1 MMKSMTG
8 KEKFFWISY
17 GIGLTFLFL
26 LSSTDLII
34 KEEEAKVHPISVIVE
49 ADSDDNYVNFRKG
62 MDLAAV
68 ELNADVNFITLYEKG
83 NRRQQE
89 ELLKREQQ
97 DGSSAL
103 IVAPVNGEA
112 VLAMQEENQLV
123 LPLVFINSE
132 TVGEPGTGKT
142 AAVTFDYFTM
152 GEKLGKEIAAVRSPN
167 EKLYFLE
174 NEAMSV
180 AGRKF
185 MEGIRSGAAEGSEGP
200 AASYAWAPEA
210 EKEKILEKLT
220 EGWTQKIILV
230 APEPESLLEAAQM
243 LEDIEGAKEWVAG
256 LYGRGSSV
264 PILNFL
270 DKGIIKGLCITDD
283 FSAGY
288 LSVKAAIELAE
299 GGAVQTGNYL
309 DSYFIRR
316 GDLRNEKY
324 EKILYP
330 VE

>member
-1 MMKSMTG
+1 MMKGMTG

-17 GIGLTFLFL
+17 GIGLTLLFL

-34 KEEEAKVHPISVIVE
+34 KEEEARVHPISVIVE
-49 ADSDDNYVNFRKG
+49 ADSDDNYVNFKKG

-132 TVGEPGTGKT
+132 AVGEACPA

-152 GEKLGKEIAAVRSPN
+152 GENLGKEIAAVRSPN

-185 MEGIRSGAAEGSEGP
+185 MEGIRSGVAEGCEGT
-200 AASYAWAPEA
+200 AASYAWTPDA
-210 EKEKILEKLT
+210 EKTKILEKLT
-220 EGWTQKIILV
+220 EGRTQKIILV
-230 APEPESLLEAAQM
+230 VPEPESLLEAAQM
-243 LEDIEGAKEWVAG
+243 IEDTEGAEEWVAG

-299 GGAVQTGNYL
+299 GGSVQTGNYL

>member
-1 MMKSMTG
+1 MMKNMTG
-8 KEKFFWISY
+8 KEKLFWISC
-17 GIGLTFLFL
+17 GIGLTLLFL

-132 TVGEPGTGKT
+132 AVGESGTA

-152 GEKLGKEIAAVRSPN
+152 GGNLGREIATVCGPD

-185 MEGIRSGAAEGSEGP
+185 MEGIRSGVAEGCEGT
-200 AASYAWAPEA
+200 AASYAWTPDT
-210 EKEKILEKLT
+210 EKTKILEKLT
-220 EGWTQKIILV
+220 EGRTQKIILV

-243 LEDIEGAKEWVAG
+243 IEDTEGAEEWVAG

-299 GGAVQTGNYL
+299 GGSVQTGNYL

>member
-1 MMKSMTG
+1 MMKNMTG
-8 KEKFFWISY
+8 KEKLFWISC
-17 GIGLTFLFL
+17 GIGLTLLFL

-132 TVGEPGTGKT
+132 AVGEACPA

-152 GEKLGKEIAAVRSPN
+152 GENLGKEIAAVRSPN

-185 MEGIRSGAAEGSEGP
+185 LEGIRSGAAEGSEGP
-200 AASYAWAPEA
+200 AASYAWAPDA
-210 EKEKILEKLT
+210 EKSKILEKLT
-220 EGWTQKIILV
+220 EGRTQKIILV

-243 LEDIEGAKEWVAG
+243 IEDTEGAEEWVAG

-299 GGAVQTGNYL
+299 GGSVQTGNYL

>member
-1 MMKSMTG
+1 MMKGMTG

-17 GIGLTFLFL
+17 GIGLTLLFL

-34 KEEEAKVHPISVIVE
+34 KEEEARVHPISVIVE
-49 ADSDDNYVNFRKG
+49 ADSDDNYVNFKKG

-132 TVGEPGTGKT
+132 AVGEACPA

-152 GEKLGKEIAAVRSPN
+152 GENLGKEIAAVRSPN

-185 MEGIRSGAAEGSEGP
+185 LEGIRSGAAEGSEGP
-200 AASYAWAPEA
+200 AASYAWAPDA
-210 EKEKILEKLT
+210 EKSKILEKLT
-220 EGWTQKIILV
+220 EGRTQKIILV

-243 LEDIEGAKEWVAG
+243 IEDTEGAEEWVAG

-299 GGAVQTGNYL
+299 GGSVQTGNYL

>member
-1 MMKSMTG
+1 MMKNMTG
-8 KEKFFWISY
+8 KEKLFWISC
-17 GIGLTFLFL
+17 GIGLTLLFL

-34 KEEEAKVHPISVIVE
+34 KGEEAKVHPISVIVE

-132 TVGEPGTGKT
+132 AVGESGTA

-152 GEKLGKEIAAVRSPN
+152 GENLGKEIATVCGPD

-185 MEGIRSGAAEGSEGP
+185 MEGIRSGVAEGCEGT
-200 AASYAWAPEA
+200 AASYAWTPDT
-210 EKEKILEKLT
+210 EKTKILEKLT
-220 EGWTQKIILV
+220 EGRTQKIILV

-243 LEDIEGAKEWVAG
+243 IEDTEGAEEWVAG

-299 GGAVQTGNYL
+299 GGSVQTGNYL

>member
-1 MMKSMTG
+1 MMKGMTG

-17 GIGLTFLFL
+17 GIGLTLLFL

-34 KEEEAKVHPISVIVE
+34 KEEEARVHPISVIVE
-49 ADSDDNYVNFRKG
+49 ADSDDNYVNFKKG

-132 TVGEPGTGKT
+132 AVGETGPA

-152 GEKLGKEIAAVRSPN
+152 GENLGKEIAAVRSPN

-185 MEGIRSGAAEGSEGP
+185 LEGIRSGVAEEAEGP
-200 AASYAWAPEA
+200 AASYAWAPDA
-210 EKEKILEKLT
+210 EKSKILEKLT
-220 EGWTQKIILV
+220 EGRTQKIILV

-243 LEDIEGAKEWVAG
+243 IEDTEGAEEWVAG

-299 GGAVQTGNYL
+299 GGSVQTGNYL

>member
-132 TVGEPGTGKT
+132 TVGEPGTGKPRRLLSIISLW
-142 AAVTFDYFTM
+142 
-152 GEKLGKEIAAVRSPN
+152 GKSWGRKLRRSAVR
-167 EKLYFLE
+167 
-174 NEAMSV
+174 M
-180 AGRKF
+180 
-185 MEGIRSGAAEGSEGP
+185 RS
-200 AASYAWAPEA
+200 
-210 EKEKILEKLT
+210 
-220 EGWTQKIILV
+220 
-230 APEPESLLEAAQM
+230 
-243 LEDIEGAKEWVAG
+243 
-256 LYGRGSSV
+256 
-264 PILNFL
+264 
-270 DKGIIKGLCITDD
+270 
-283 FSAGY
+283 
-288 LSVKAAIELAE
+288 
-299 GGAVQTGNYL
+299 
-309 DSYFIRR
+309 FIFWKTRR
-316 GDLRNEKY
+316 
-324 EKILYP
+324 
-330 VE
+330 

>member
-1 MMKSMTG
+1 MMKNMTG
-8 KEKFFWISY
+8 KEKLFWISC
-17 GIGLTFLFL
+17 GIGLTLLFL

-132 TVGEPGTGKT
+132 AVGESGTA

-152 GEKLGKEIAAVRSPN
+152 GENLGKEIATVCGPD

-185 MEGIRSGAAEGSEGP
+185 MEGIRSGVAEGCEGT
-200 AASYAWAPEA
+200 AASYAWTPDA
-210 EKEKILEKLT
+210 EKTKILEKLT
-220 EGWTQKIILV
+220 EGRTQKIILV

-243 LEDIEGAKEWVAG
+243 IEDTEGAEEWVAG

-288 LSVKAAIELAE
+288 LSVKAAIELVE
-299 GGAVQTGNYL
+299 GGSVQTGNYL

>member
-1 MMKSMTG
+1 MMKGMTG

-17 GIGLTFLFL
+17 GIGLTLLFL

-34 KEEEAKVHPISVIVE
+34 KEEEARVHPISVIVE

-132 TVGEPGTGKT
+132 AVGEACPA

-152 GEKLGKEIAAVRSPN
+152 GENLGKEIAAVRSPN

-185 MEGIRSGAAEGSEGP
+185 LEGIRSGAAEGSEGP
-200 AASYAWAPEA
+200 AASYAWAPDA
-210 EKEKILEKLT
+210 EKSKILEKLT
-220 EGWTQKIILV
+220 EGRTQKIILV

-243 LEDIEGAKEWVAG
+243 IEDTEGAEEWVAG

-299 GGAVQTGNYL
+299 GGSVQTGNYL

>member
-1 MMKSMTG
+1 MMKNMTG
-8 KEKFFWISY
+8 KEKLFWISC
-17 GIGLTFLFL
+17 GIGLTLLFL

-34 KEEEAKVHPISVIVE
+34 KEEAKVHPISVIVE

-132 TVGEPGTGKT
+132 AVGESGTA

-152 GEKLGKEIAAVRSPN
+152 GENLGKEIATVCGPD

-185 MEGIRSGAAEGSEGP
+185 MEGIRSGVVEGCEGT
-200 AASYAWAPEA
+200 AASYAWTPDA
-210 EKEKILEKLT
+210 EITKILEKLT
-220 EGWTQKIILV
+220 EGRTQKIILV

-243 LEDIEGAKEWVAG
+243 IEDTEGAEEWVAG

-299 GGAVQTGNYL
+299 GGSVQTGNYL

>member
-1 MMKSMTG
+1 MMKGMTG

-17 GIGLTFLFL
+17 GIGLTLLFL

-132 TVGEPGTGKT
+132 AVGESGTA

-152 GEKLGKEIAAVRSPN
+152 GENLGKEIATVCGPD

-200 AASYAWAPEA
+200 AASYAWAPDA
-210 EKEKILEKLT
+210 EKSKILEKLT
-220 EGWTQKIILV
+220 EGRTQKIILV

-243 LEDIEGAKEWVAG
+243 IEDTEGAEEWVAG

-299 GGAVQTGNYL
+299 GGSVQTGNYL

>member
-1 MMKSMTG
+1 MMKGMTG

-17 GIGLTFLFL
+17 GIGLTLLFL

-34 KEEEAKVHPISVIVE
+34 KEEEARAHPISVLVE
-49 ADSDDNYVNFRKG
+49 ADSDDNYVNFKKG

-132 TVGEPGTGKT
+132 AVGEACPA

-152 GEKLGKEIAAVRSPN
+152 GENLGKEIAAVRSPN

-185 MEGIRSGAAEGSEGP
+185 LEGIRSGAAEGSEGP
-200 AASYAWAPEA
+200 AASYAWAPDA
-210 EKEKILEKLT
+210 EKSKILEKLT
-220 EGWTQKIILV
+220 EGRTQKIILV

-243 LEDIEGAKEWVAG
+243 IEDTEGAEEWVAG

-299 GGAVQTGNYL
+299 GGSVQTGNYL

-330 VE
+330 AE

>member
-1 MMKSMTG
+1 MMKGMTG

-17 GIGLTFLFL
+17 GIGLTLLFL

-34 KEEEAKVHPISVIVE
+34 KEEEARVHPISVIVE
-49 ADSDDNYVNFRKG
+49 ADSDDNYVNFKKG

-132 TVGEPGTGKT
+132 AVGETGP
-142 AAVTFDYFTM
+142 AVAVTFDYFTM
-152 GEKLGKEIAAVRSPN
+152 GENLGKEIAAVRSPN

-185 MEGIRSGAAEGSEGP
+185 LEGIRSGAAEGAEGP
-200 AASYAWAPEA
+200 AASYAWAPDT
-210 EKEKILEKLT
+210 EKSKILEKLT
-220 EGWTQKIILV
+220 EGRTQKIILV

-243 LEDIEGAKEWVAG
+243 IEDTEGAEEWVAG

-299 GGAVQTGNYL
+299 GGSVQTGNYL

>member
-1 MMKSMTG
+1 
-8 KEKFFWISY
+8 
-17 GIGLTFLFL
+17 
-26 LSSTDLII
+26 
-34 KEEEAKVHPISVIVE
+34 
-49 ADSDDNYVNFRKG
+49 
-62 MDLAAV
+62 
-68 ELNADVNFITLYEKG
+68 
-83 NRRQQE
+83 
-89 ELLKREQQ
+89 
-97 DGSSAL
+97 
-103 IVAPVNGEA
+103 
-112 VLAMQEENQLV
+112 MQEENQLV

-132 TVGEPGTGKT
+132 AVGESGTA

-152 GEKLGKEIAAVRSPN
+152 GENLGKEIATVCGPD

-185 MEGIRSGAAEGSEGP
+185 MEGIRSGVAEGCEGT
-200 AASYAWAPEA
+200 AASYAWTSDT
-210 EKEKILEKLT
+210 EKTKILEKLT
-220 EGWTQKIILV
+220 EGRTQKIILV

-243 LEDIEGAKEWVAG
+243 IEDTEGAEEWVAG

-299 GGAVQTGNYL
+299 GGSVQTGNYL

>member
-1 MMKSMTG
+1 MMKGMTG

-17 GIGLTFLFL
+17 GIGLTLLFL

-34 KEEEAKVHPISVIVE
+34 KEEEARVHPISVIVE
-49 ADSDDNYVNFRKG
+49 ADSDDNYVNFKKG

-132 TVGEPGTGKT
+132 AVGETGPA

-152 GEKLGKEIAAVRSPN
+152 GENLGKEIAAVRSPN

-185 MEGIRSGAAEGSEGP
+185 LEGIRSGAAEGSEGP
-200 AASYAWAPEA
+200 AASYAWAPDA
-210 EKEKILEKLT
+210 EKSKILEKLT
-220 EGWTQKIILV
+220 EGRTQKIILV

-243 LEDIEGAKEWVAG
+243 IEDTEGAEEWVAG

-299 GGAVQTGNYL
+299 GGSVQTGNYL

>member
-1 MMKSMTG
+1 MMKNMTG

-17 GIGLTFLFL
+17 GMALVVLFL

-34 KEEEAKVHPISVIVE
+34 KEEKVKIHPISVIVE
-49 ADSDDNYVNFRKG
+49 ADSDDNYVNFKKG

-68 ELNADVNFITLYEKG
+68 ELNADVSFITLYEQG

-89 ELLKREQQ
+89 ELILREQL
-97 DGSSAL
+97 DGSRAL
-103 IVAPVNGEA
+103 IVAPVNREA
-112 VLAMQEENQLV
+112 VIQMQEQNSLY

-132 TVGEPGTGKT
+132 AGGEEERA
-142 AAVTFDYFTM
+142 AAVTFDFFSM
-152 GEKLGKEIAAVRSPN
+152 GKRLGKEMASESLPG
-167 EKLYFLE
+167 EKIYILE
-174 NEAMSV
+174 NEAMSA

-185 MEGIRSGAAEGSEGP
+185 AEGIRSGVAEVLGSP
-200 AASYAWAPEA
+200 AISYAWQPGGKSTA
-210 EKEKILEKLT
+210 LEKMT
-220 EGWTQKIILV
+220 EGWTQRVIIA
-230 APEPESLLEAAQM
+230 APEPENLMEAAQ
-243 LEDIEGAKEWVAG
+243 LLQETENAGEWVGG

-264 PILNFL
+264 PILNYL
-270 DKGIIKGLCITDD
+270 DKGIISGLCVTDD

-299 GGAVQTGNYL
+299 GKAAREETYL
-309 DSYFIRR
+309 ESYYIRR
-316 GDLRNEKY
+316 GDLRDEKF